1 MLTSKTVAATPYA
14 KKLAKTHNIDLAQI
28 FTGSVIR
35 GKDVESIIA
44 KKKTATPL
52 AIAIAEKLG
61 VDLMS
66 LKGTGFGGKITKA
79 DVLAANAAVGSP
91 KVIPMNTMRS
101 VIARRMSSSQSE
113 IPTVN
118 TCVKIDVTALME
130 FRRKYNEGKEKAEK
144 ISLNDLIVKATGKAL
159 QTNERFRM
167 VLSGTNYLLYDAID
181 IGVAVGLDDGLLVP
195 VVRGVDTKSVG
206 QVSADIKQ
214 LADMAKRGKLRPEH
228 MGNAR
233 ISISNLGMFG
243 TYYFTPIINQPEAAI
258 IGVGGVE
265 DELALVDGQVVVRK
279 KMILST
285 TYDHRIINGMEA
297 SRFQADIKALLENP
311 ADIIT

>member
-1 MLTSKTVAATPYA
+1 MLTSKIVAATPYA
-14 KKLAKTHNIDLAQI
+14 KKLAKDNGIDLSQI

-35 GKDVESIIA
+35 GKDVEKIIA

-61 VDLMS
+61 VDLMG
-66 LKGTGFGGKITKA
+66 LQGTGFGGKITKA
-79 DVLAANAAVGSP
+79 DVLAANEGAP

-101 VIARRMSSSQSE
+101 VIARRMSASQSE

-195 VVRGVDTKSVG
+195 VVRGVDKKTVG
-206 QVSADIKQ
+206 QVSADVKQ
-214 LADMAKRGKLRPEH
+214 LALPVKER
-228 MGNAR
+228 
-233 ISISNLGMFG
+233 
-243 TYYFTPIINQPEAAI
+243 Q
-258 IGVGGVE
+258 
-265 DELALVDGQVVVRK
+265 VDR
-279 KMILST
+279 
-285 TYDHRIINGMEA
+285 
-297 SRFQADIKALLENP
+297 
-311 ADIIT
+311 